1 MGRAYTF
8 DELLKI
14 VEKRFPGTKIDVVMI
29 NPGAVGGYPYK
40 REQSTDISWARSEL
54 GYEPEFGTFE
64 KAIEDY
70 AEWIRVNGF

>member
-1 MGRAYTF
+1 MRLTSF
-8 DELLKI
+8 SKSQ
-14 VEKRFPGTKIDVVMI
+14 KRGLPTLSKIDVVKI
-29 NPGAVGGYPYK
+29 NPGAAGGYPYK
-40 REQSTDISWARSEL
+40 REQPADIFRARSEL